1 MADNNHN
8 LPETEDALK
17 KLAEQEILT
26 GGLKTLAGIFIGL
39 ALGIAGHASMSTF
52 NMLTD
57 RSVPV
62 VVCPRNFDLDSPVL
76 MKTIEDKGVKNQ
88 DRWIRGFMRRFITMQ
103 FPRSEK
109 DVPTFFDYIV
119 KHSKGNV
126 QYKFKTLLKDKEDIA
141 DMVKNGY
148 YYKFYP
154 KNSLEL
160 RIRTVQGKTNQWI
173 VELEGYLVKRMSVTQ
188 ERFTP
193 TLRYTVE
200 SGEPTI
206 DNPEGLY
213 VIEGEVEQI
222 TDYVSGRKENL

>member
-1 MADNNHN
+1 MSDKNQN

-39 ALGIAGHASMSTF
+39 ALGIAGHAVMSTY

-62 VVCPRNFDLDSPVL
+62 VVCPRNFDLDAPVL
-76 MKTIEDKGVKNQ
+76 MKTIEDKGVQAQ

-103 FPRSEK
+103 FPRSEQ
-109 DVPTFFDYIV
+109 DVEPFFDYIV

-126 QYKFKTLLKDKEDIA
+126 QYKFKTLLKDKTDIA

-154 KNSLEL
+154 KDSLDL
-160 RIRTVQGKTNQWI
+160 RIRTVQGNNNRWA
-173 VELEGYLVKRMSVTQ
+173 VEIDGYLVKRMSVTQ

-222 TDYVSGRKENL
+222 TDYVSGRKESL